1 MHLFGKRGE
10 RVFAVA
16 DIGSGS
22 GGVCIL
28 ATSGQGPARLLAAER
43 CVLSFEERTL
53 EATISGISAKLSE
66 AAEKALAFATKDS
79 TMRAVS
85 EVYAIVRGPWT
96 HSKAIRATSKLPKD
110 TRIDGAMIGGLAKE
124 ALAEDTEF
132 DRANIME
139 ASVVRVELNGYA
151 TAQPEGKQAHTIS
164 VSVLL
169 SELDPRVRAGISET
183 LSRAFS
189 APPPTLRSGLRA
201 LISTLR
207 ESSALPKDCVIVDMT
222 SEATHIVA
230 VRKGVPAETAVVAE
244 GKRSILKRIAGD
256 KMPEEVLALMKMLE
270 DDKCEPAACEAIKAA
285 IAHVEPELVR
295 VFGETIGKL
304 AAKRR
309 VPKPPI
315 IAAHADLLPWLSR
328 FFSRIDFTQFTVT
341 MQPFIPK
348 AIGQEYVTDLIDV
361 PSSLSV
367 DLGLLLAASLVN
379 IEQRSTT

>member
-1 MHLFGKRGE
+1 
-10 RVFAVA
+10 
-16 DIGSGS
+16 
-22 GGVCIL
+22 
-28 ATSGQGPARLLAAER
+28 
-43 CVLSFEERTL
+43 
-53 EATISGISAKLSE
+53 
-66 AAEKALAFATKDS
+66 
-79 TMRAVS
+79 
-85 EVYAIVRGPWT
+85 
-96 HSKAIRATSKLPKD
+96 
-110 TRIDGAMIGGLAKE
+110 
-124 ALAEDTEF
+124 
-132 DRANIME
+132 
-139 ASVVRVELNGYA
+139 
-151 TAQPEGKQAHTIS
+151 
-164 VSVLL
+164 
-169 SELDPRVRAGISET
+169 
-183 LSRAFS
+183 
-189 APPPTLRSGLRA
+189 
-201 LISTLR
+201 
-207 ESSALPKDCVIVDMT
+207 MT

-309 VPKPPI
+309 LPNPLI